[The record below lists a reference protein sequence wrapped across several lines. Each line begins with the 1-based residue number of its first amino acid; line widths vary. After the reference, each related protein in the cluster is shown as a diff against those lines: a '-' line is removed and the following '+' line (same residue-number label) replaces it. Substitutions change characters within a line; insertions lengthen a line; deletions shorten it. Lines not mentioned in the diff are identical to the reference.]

1 MNDKVIYI
9 EPKEKIGFRPLE
21 YQTKIYDIE
30 RYLENI
36 VKKLIKLGETE
47 EVKKYQ
53 KELFFFID
61 KYKENP
67 YSQFGYAL
75 FVLTQPED
83 SEYRYQIAKG
93 YVEHGL
99 SIDEKNV
106 DGINLNLRIFSY
118 LIKENRKYIAGAK
131 KFINEQLEI
140 TPNNSDLIIY
150 LQDLEE
156 EDDN

>member
-21 YQTKIYDIE
+21 YQTKIYDVE
-30 RYLENI
+30 KYLESI
-36 VKKLIKLGETE
+36 VKRLIKFGETE

-53 KELFFFID
+53 KELLIFID